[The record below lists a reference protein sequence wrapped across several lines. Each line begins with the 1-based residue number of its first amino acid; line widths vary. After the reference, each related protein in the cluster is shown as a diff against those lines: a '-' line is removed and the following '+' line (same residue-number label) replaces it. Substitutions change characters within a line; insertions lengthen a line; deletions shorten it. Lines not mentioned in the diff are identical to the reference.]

1 MVARPI
7 TFVGNL
13 LGMTAAITGGANLPT
28 DLRALVDIDTHE
40 VMRLF
45 KSIPLPKG
53 AKPYGRQDDFLAWLQ
68 AEKIVE
74 PSETHEVVE
83 WHIGSYGE
91 LESR

>member
-1 MVARPI
+1 MEI
-7 TFVGNL
+7 KKGQL
-13 LGMTAAITGGANLPT
+13 IAIASGEYS
-28 DLRALVDIDTHE
+28 DYYIRDYLRALVDIDTHE

-68 AEKIVE
+68 AERIVE
-74 PSETHEVVE
+74 PSETNEVIE

-91 LESR
+91 LESG